1 MAKLTAEMSNFIK
14 KERDPSTVFVGTSN
28 KDEGI
33 PNISAKGT
41 FISILDD
48 ETLAYADT
56 YSLKTLKNV
65 RQNPHVTIAVINAQ
79 TYKGYQFKGLAEVV
93 ESGPLLDEAR
103 KQNPQVA
110 SVTKVRIQEVYLLDY
125 GPQAGK
131 KVA

>member
-28 KDEGI
+28 KDGV

>member
-28 KDEGI
+28 KDGV

-131 KVA
+131 RVA

>member
-28 KDEGI
+28 KDGI

>member
-28 KDEGI
+28 KDGV

-103 KQNPQVA
+103 KQNPQVT

>member
-1 MAKLTAEMSNFIK
+1 MAKLTAEMSNFIQ

-28 KDEGI
+28 KDGI

-48 ETLAYADT
+48 ETLAYADV

>member
-14 KERDPSTVFVGTSN
+14 KERDPSTVLVGTSS
-28 KDEGI
+28 KDGI

-48 ETLAYADT
+48 ETLAYADV